1 MDAPFLLIIAGPNG
15 AGKTTLVGLLR
26 RNGFEFGDY
35 INPDDIANEL
45 EGPYDDRVRQAQ
57 LIADRRREA
66 CIEAKRSF
74 SFETVMSHPSK
85 IDILVRA
92 KAAGYFVQLLFVAID
107 DPRTNIDRVQLRVA
121 QGGHDVPLDKIVP
134 RWHRT
139 MTLLR
144 SAIQAAD
151 RSFLFDN
158 SATGDV
164 DAGPT
169 LVFTSVRGTDGR
181 LAASLRVNPPP
192 IWLRE
197 YVLNPLDI
205 SYYA

>member
-1 MDAPFLLIIAGPNG
+1 M
-15 AGKTTLVGLLR
+15 
-26 RNGFEFGDY
+26 
-35 INPDDIANEL
+35 
-45 EGPYDDRVRQAQ
+45 
-57 LIADRRREA
+57 
-66 CIEAKRSF
+66 
-74 SFETVMSHPSK
+74 
-85 IDILVRA
+85 LVRA

-205 SYYA
+205 SYSA